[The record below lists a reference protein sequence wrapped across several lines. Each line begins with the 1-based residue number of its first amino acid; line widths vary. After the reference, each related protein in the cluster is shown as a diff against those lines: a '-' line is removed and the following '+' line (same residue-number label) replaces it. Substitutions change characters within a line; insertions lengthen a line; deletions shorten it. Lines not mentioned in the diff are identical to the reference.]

1 MDFLSIASVT
11 SLIMNRNF
19 ATLHI
24 TSFNDFLMRD
34 ELKKTIKDLGFEHP
48 SEVQQQCLP
57 NSLLG
62 LDILC
67 QAKAGMG
74 KSAVFILTILN
85 RILSG
90 DIHGESS
97 VLVLAHTRELALQL
111 SKEFVAFSKGMD
123 IKSFLVIGGERESE
137 QIVKLKN
144 QKPNIIIGT
153 PGRILGLLRL
163 RSLNLDNVQAFIV
176 DECDKMLSA
185 LGNNKLI
192 IFYYRYES

>member
-1 MDFLSIASVT
+1 
-11 SLIMNRNF
+11 MNRNF